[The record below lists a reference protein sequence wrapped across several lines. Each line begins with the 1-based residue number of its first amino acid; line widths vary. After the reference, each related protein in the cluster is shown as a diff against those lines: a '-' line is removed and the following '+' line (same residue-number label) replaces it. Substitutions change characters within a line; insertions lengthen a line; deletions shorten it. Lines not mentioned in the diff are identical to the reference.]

1 MSFIMGGPRDSSPWL
16 VTSGRESWDELTVPS
31 ALPQITSLKIQKVGR
46 IQLAQLV
53 PCSSLARQ
61 SSQLLGDHAFW
72 GEGNCSKWYQ
82 GVLLA
87 EEGTVLDR
95 GGPWW
100 SLLSTIC
107 LGPFQDEYL
116 HLGCDFTH
124 ALLNKLGCERC
135 VIIL

>member
-1 MSFIMGGPRDSSPWL
+1 MGCPRDSSPWL

-31 ALPQITSLKIQKVGR
+31 ALPQIASLKIQKVGR

-53 PCSSLARQ
+53 PCSSLARR
-61 SSQLLGDHAFW
+61 SSQLLGDHAFLW
-72 GEGNCSKWYQ
+72 GREFLKMVSRCVTSRR
-82 GVLLA
+82 
-87 EEGTVLDR
+87 GTVLDR
-95 GGPWW
+95 GEPWW
-100 SLLSTIC
+100 SLLSTVC
-107 LGPFQDEYL
+107 LGSFQDEYL